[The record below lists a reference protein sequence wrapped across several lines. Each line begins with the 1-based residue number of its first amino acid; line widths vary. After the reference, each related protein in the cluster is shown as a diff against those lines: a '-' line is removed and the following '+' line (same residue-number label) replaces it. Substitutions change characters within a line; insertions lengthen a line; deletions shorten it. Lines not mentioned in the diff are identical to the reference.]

1 MVNNAPAKGRWND
14 AAMHGLGDRDAP
26 GGSPMQHGPPDPG
39 DESDG
44 HEVNEQIDSGAERI
58 EGRYLVLMVGAVHQ
72 PLGEQDQLGHPGDE
86 RSHDNPDDRGVDGD
100 ESDGGP

>member
-1 MVNNAPAKGRWND
+1 
-14 AAMHGLGDRDAP
+14 
-26 GGSPMQHGPPDPG
+26 
-39 DESDG
+39 
-44 HEVNEQIDSGAERI
+44 
-58 EGRYLVLMVGAVHQ
+58 MVGAVHQ